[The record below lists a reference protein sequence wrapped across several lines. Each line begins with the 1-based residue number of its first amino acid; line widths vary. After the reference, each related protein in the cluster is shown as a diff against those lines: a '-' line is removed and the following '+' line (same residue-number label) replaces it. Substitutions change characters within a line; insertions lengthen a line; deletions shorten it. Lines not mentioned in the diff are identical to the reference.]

1 MDWATVDFR
10 LRRIAADPA
19 ATGDGA
25 ISPDGSR
32 FVAASKRN
40 GSVNLWF
47 CDVQTGRWHQATR
60 GAGEDIEGQWAPD
73 GTRIAFT
80 STRGGHKQIWLYDL
94 ASGRIS
100 QLTSGEHEEEYPS
113 WSPDS
118 RRILFAGGPW
128 GRRHFYVVD
137 AAGGPSRAVN
147 PHPGRA
153 GAGSWAP
160 DGRWLVCHSY
170 DTGAGAVFLLDSET
184 GEQLPVTDGSSW
196 DYKPA
201 ICPTRPVV
209 AFSRSDEG
217 RSVIWLHRLNDG
229 VGRPL
234 VMENA
239 DDRWPSW
246 TRDGQHLFFH
256 RLVDEARGIS
266 VWDRVDGSV
275 RELVPASE
283 QPRAGSLDPT
293 GTRLVYASERSGRS
307 ALHVVD
313 LATGVTRALAV
324 GEAAF
329 PAWSPVG
336 ERIAFCSRLDGATRW
351 DVAVV
356 DLDTGRVRVLTDA
369 FPRLHGM
376 HGPLSWS
383 PDGTRLLFK
392 SDTEPFEANLYEIT
406 PATGELRAVTDDA
419 WWDEAP
425 AYTPD
430 GRGVVFMSTRG
441 GDWTWSFCR
450 KDIVTGAISTLAGP
464 DYVERNNPRVL
475 PDGAL
480 VSTLAAAGIEE
491 LYEQLPDGSGRVIA
505 EAGEG
510 VRYPAPSADGRLVVF
525 TRSRRTVE
533 FWIAEN
539 VWADGSPVADL
550 GRPVI
555 APARP
560 APAIRQQ
567 APLGPVRSPVDTRRR

>member
-1 MDWATVDFR
+1 VDFR